1 MEIPSVNGQI
11 ISNLFFLAFLTLVN
25 AFFSCTE
32 MAVVSVNKNR
42 MGMLAEKGNKKA
54 KLILKLL
61 EEPTNFL
68 STIQVFFSCTEMA
81 VVSVNKNRMGML
93 AEKGNKKA
101 KLILKLLEEPTNF
114 LSTIQVAI
122 TLSGFFA
129 SASAATNFSFVVEN
143 WLNPFNI
150 PYTKEISL
158 VLVTVVLSFFTLV
171 FGELVPKRVA
181 LQRAE
186 SIALFS
192 VKIVY
197 LISKIVLP
205 FIKLLSFSTNLVLK
219 ILGVNLENIEEK
231 VSEEEIKSL
240 IEVGQRH
247 GVFNETEKEMITSVL
262 SFDNKIAREIMIP
275 RKNVYSI
282 NIDTPLTV
290 GQRHGV
296 FNETEKEM
304 ITSVLSFDNKIAREI
319 MIPRKNV
326 YSINIDTP
334 LTNYLDELLEEK
346 HSRIPVYQG
355 DKDNIVGILY
365 LKDFIV
371 EARKNG
377 FENVNISSIMK
388 KPYFVLENK
397 NIDVLFKEFQK
408 RKIFMAILVDE
419 YGSFV
424 GIVTMEDIIE
434 EVMGNIQDVYDEE
447 DPLLEKLS
455 EYTYLVDGFYSLND
469 LNSKLGLKIDNDEFD
484 TISGFVIDLIGRIPE
499 ENEKLQVN
507 YKNLS
512 FQILSVKEKWE

>member
-25 AFFSCTE
+25 A
-32 MAVVSVNKNR
+32 
-42 MGMLAEKGNKKA
+42 
-54 KLILKLL
+54 
-61 EEPTNFL
+61 
-68 STIQVFFSCTEMA
+68 FFSCTEMA

-282 NIDTPLTV
+282 NIDTPLT
-290 GQRHGV
+290 
-296 FNETEKEM
+296 
-304 ITSVLSFDNKIAREI
+304 
-319 MIPRKNV
+319 
-326 YSINIDTP
+326 
-334 LTNYLDELLEEK
+334 NYLDELLEEK

-469 LNSKLGLKIDNDEFD
+469 LNSKLGLKIDNDDFD
-484 TISGFVIDLIGRIPE
+484 TVSGFVIDLIGRIPE

-512 FQILSVKEKWE
+512 FQILSVKEKCIDKIKMTISPEMVEETSEEEL

>member
-25 AFFSCTE
+25 A
-32 MAVVSVNKNR
+32 
-42 MGMLAEKGNKKA
+42 
-54 KLILKLL
+54 
-61 EEPTNFL
+61 
-68 STIQVFFSCTEMA
+68 FFSCTEMA

-282 NIDTPLTV
+282 NIDTPLT
-290 GQRHGV
+290 
-296 FNETEKEM
+296 
-304 ITSVLSFDNKIAREI
+304 
-319 MIPRKNV
+319 
-326 YSINIDTP
+326 
-334 LTNYLDELLEEK
+334 NYLDELLEEK

-419 YGSFV
+419 YGSFI

-469 LNSKLGLKIDNDEFD
+469 LNTKLGLKIDNDEFD
-484 TISGFVIDLIGRIPE
+484 TVSGFVIDLIGRIPE

-512 FQILSVKEKWE
+512 FQILSVKEKCIDKIKMTISPEMVEETSEEEL

>member
-68 STIQVFFSCTEMA
+68 STIQV
-81 VVSVNKNRMGML
+81 
-93 AEKGNKKA
+93 
-101 KLILKLLEEPTNF
+101 
-114 LSTIQVAI
+114 AI

-129 SASAATNFSFVVEN
+129 SASAATNFSFVVQN

-282 NIDTPLTV
+282 NIDTPLT
-290 GQRHGV
+290 
-296 FNETEKEM
+296 
-304 ITSVLSFDNKIAREI
+304 
-319 MIPRKNV
+319 
-326 YSINIDTP
+326 
-334 LTNYLDELLEEK
+334 NYLDELLEEK

-419 YGSFV
+419 YGSFI

-469 LNSKLGLKIDNDEFD
+469 LNTKLGLKIDNDEFD

-512 FQILSVKEKWE
+512 FQILSVKEKCIDKIKMTISPEMVEETSEEEL

>member
-11 ISNLFFLAFLTLVN
+11 ISNLFFLVFLTLVN
-25 AFFSCTE
+25 A
-32 MAVVSVNKNR
+32 
-42 MGMLAEKGNKKA
+42 
-54 KLILKLL
+54 
-61 EEPTNFL
+61 
-68 STIQVFFSCTEMA
+68 FFSCTEMA

-282 NIDTPLTV
+282 NIDTPLT
-290 GQRHGV
+290 
-296 FNETEKEM
+296 
-304 ITSVLSFDNKIAREI
+304 D
-319 MIPRKNV
+319 
-326 YSINIDTP
+326 
-334 LTNYLDELLEEK
+334 YLDELLEEK

-371 EARKNG
+371 EAHKNG

-484 TISGFVIDLIGRIPE
+484 TVSGFVIDLIGRIPE

-512 FQILSVKEKWE
+512 FQILSVKEKCIDKIKMTISPEIVEETSEEEL

>member
-11 ISNLFFLAFLTLVN
+11 ISNLFFLAFLTLAN
-25 AFFSCTE
+25 A
-32 MAVVSVNKNR
+32 
-42 MGMLAEKGNKKA
+42 
-54 KLILKLL
+54 
-61 EEPTNFL
+61 
-68 STIQVFFSCTEMA
+68 FFSCTEMA

-282 NIDTPLTV
+282 NIDTPLT
-290 GQRHGV
+290 
-296 FNETEKEM
+296 
-304 ITSVLSFDNKIAREI
+304 
-319 MIPRKNV
+319 
-326 YSINIDTP
+326 
-334 LTNYLDELLEEK
+334 NYLDELLEEK

-469 LNSKLGLKIDNDEFD
+469 LNTKLGLKIDNDEFD
-484 TISGFVIDLIGRIPE
+484 TVSGFVIDLIGRIPE

-512 FQILSVKEKWE
+512 FQILSVKEKCIDKIKMTISPEMVEETSEEEL

>member
-25 AFFSCTE
+25 A
-32 MAVVSVNKNR
+32 
-42 MGMLAEKGNKKA
+42 
-54 KLILKLL
+54 
-61 EEPTNFL
+61 
-68 STIQVFFSCTEMA
+68 FFSCTEMA

-282 NIDTPLTV
+282 NIDTPLT
-290 GQRHGV
+290 
-296 FNETEKEM
+296 
-304 ITSVLSFDNKIAREI
+304 
-319 MIPRKNV
+319 
-326 YSINIDTP
+326 
-334 LTNYLDELLEEK
+334 NYLDELLEEK

-371 EARKNG
+371 EAHKNG

-484 TISGFVIDLIGRIPE
+484 TVSGFVIDLIGRIPE

-512 FQILSVKEKWE
+512 FQILSVKEKCIDKIKMTISPEMVEETSDEEL

>member
-42 MGMLAEKGNKKA
+42 MD
-54 KLILKLL
+54 
-61 EEPTNFL
+61 
-68 STIQVFFSCTEMA
+68 
-81 VVSVNKNRMGML
+81 ML

-282 NIDTPLTV
+282 NIDTPLT
-290 GQRHGV
+290 
-296 FNETEKEM
+296 
-304 ITSVLSFDNKIAREI
+304 
-319 MIPRKNV
+319 
-326 YSINIDTP
+326 
-334 LTNYLDELLEEK
+334 NYLDELLEEK

-469 LNSKLGLKIDNDEFD
+469 LNTKLGLKIDNDEFD
-484 TISGFVIDLIGRIPE
+484 TVSGFVIDLIGRIPE

-512 FQILSVKEKWE
+512 FQILSVKEKCIDKIKMTISPDMVEETSEEEL

>member
-25 AFFSCTE
+25 A
-32 MAVVSVNKNR
+32 
-42 MGMLAEKGNKKA
+42 
-54 KLILKLL
+54 
-61 EEPTNFL
+61 
-68 STIQVFFSCTEMA
+68 FFSCTEMA

-181 LQRAE
+181 LQRSE

-282 NIDTPLTV
+282 NIDTPLT
-290 GQRHGV
+290 
-296 FNETEKEM
+296 
-304 ITSVLSFDNKIAREI
+304 
-319 MIPRKNV
+319 
-326 YSINIDTP
+326 
-334 LTNYLDELLEEK
+334 NYLDELLEEK

-371 EARKNG
+371 EAHKNR

-484 TISGFVIDLIGRIPE
+484 TVSGFVIDLIGRIPE

-512 FQILSVKEKWE
+512 FQILSVKEKCIDKIKMSISPEIVEETSDEEL

>member
-25 AFFSCTE
+25 A
-32 MAVVSVNKNR
+32 
-42 MGMLAEKGNKKA
+42 
-54 KLILKLL
+54 
-61 EEPTNFL
+61 
-68 STIQVFFSCTEMA
+68 FFSCTEMA

-282 NIDTPLTV
+282 NIDTPLT
-290 GQRHGV
+290 
-296 FNETEKEM
+296 
-304 ITSVLSFDNKIAREI
+304 
-319 MIPRKNV
+319 
-326 YSINIDTP
+326 
-334 LTNYLDELLEEK
+334 NYLDELLEEK

-484 TISGFVIDLIGRIPE
+484 TVSGFVIDLIGRIPE

-512 FQILSVKEKWE
+512 FQILSVKEKCIDKIKMTISPEMVEETSEEEL

>member
-11 ISNLFFLAFLTLVN
+11 ISNLFFLAFLTLIN
-25 AFFSCTE
+25 A
-32 MAVVSVNKNR
+32 
-42 MGMLAEKGNKKA
+42 
-54 KLILKLL
+54 
-61 EEPTNFL
+61 
-68 STIQVFFSCTEMA
+68 FFSCTEMA

-282 NIDTPLTV
+282 NIDTPLT
-290 GQRHGV
+290 
-296 FNETEKEM
+296 
-304 ITSVLSFDNKIAREI
+304 
-319 MIPRKNV
+319 
-326 YSINIDTP
+326 
-334 LTNYLDELLEEK
+334 NYLDELLEEK

-469 LNSKLGLKIDNDEFD
+469 LNSKLGLKIDNDDFD
-484 TISGFVIDLIGRIPE
+484 TVSGFVIDLIGRIPE

-512 FQILSVKEKWE
+512 FQILSVKEKCIDKIKITISPEMVEETSEEEL

>member
-25 AFFSCTE
+25 A
-32 MAVVSVNKNR
+32 
-42 MGMLAEKGNKKA
+42 
-54 KLILKLL
+54 
-61 EEPTNFL
+61 
-68 STIQVFFSCTEMA
+68 FFSCTEMA

-240 IEVGQRH
+240 IE
-247 GVFNETEKEMITSVL
+247 
-262 SFDNKIAREIMIP
+262 
-275 RKNVYSI
+275 
-282 NIDTPLTV
+282 V

-512 FQILSVKEKWE
+512 FQILSVKEKCIDKIKMTISPDMVEETSEEEL

>member
-25 AFFSCTE
+25 A
-32 MAVVSVNKNR
+32 
-42 MGMLAEKGNKKA
+42 
-54 KLILKLL
+54 
-61 EEPTNFL
+61 
-68 STIQVFFSCTEMA
+68 FFSCTEMA

-282 NIDTPLTV
+282 NIDTPLT
-290 GQRHGV
+290 
-296 FNETEKEM
+296 
-304 ITSVLSFDNKIAREI
+304 
-319 MIPRKNV
+319 
-326 YSINIDTP
+326 
-334 LTNYLDELLEEK
+334 NYLDELLEEK

-469 LNSKLGLKIDNDEFD
+469 LNSKLGLKIDNDDFD
-484 TISGFVIDLIGRIPE
+484 TVSGFVIDLIGRIPE

-512 FQILSVKEKWE
+512 FQILSVKEKCIDKIKITISPEMVEETSEEEL

>member
-25 AFFSCTE
+25 A
-32 MAVVSVNKNR
+32 
-42 MGMLAEKGNKKA
+42 
-54 KLILKLL
+54 
-61 EEPTNFL
+61 
-68 STIQVFFSCTEMA
+68 FFSCTEMA

-282 NIDTPLTV
+282 NIDTPLT
-290 GQRHGV
+290 
-296 FNETEKEM
+296 
-304 ITSVLSFDNKIAREI
+304 
-319 MIPRKNV
+319 
-326 YSINIDTP
+326 
-334 LTNYLDELLEEK
+334 NYLDELLEEK

-371 EARKNG
+371 EARKNS

-469 LNSKLGLKIDNDEFD
+469 LNTKLGLKIDNDEFD

-512 FQILSVKEKWE
+512 FQILSVKEKCIDKIKITISPEMVEETSEEEL

>member
-25 AFFSCTE
+25 A
-32 MAVVSVNKNR
+32 
-42 MGMLAEKGNKKA
+42 
-54 KLILKLL
+54 
-61 EEPTNFL
+61 
-68 STIQVFFSCTEMA
+68 FFSCTEMA

-282 NIDTPLTV
+282 NID
-290 GQRHGV
+290 
-296 FNETEKEM
+296 
-304 ITSVLSFDNKIAREI
+304 I
-319 MIPRKNV
+319 
-326 YSINIDTP
+326 P

-469 LNSKLGLKIDNDEFD
+469 LNTKLGLKIDNDEFD

-512 FQILSVKEKWE
+512 FQILSVKEKCIDKIKMTISPEMVEETSEEEL

>member
-25 AFFSCTE
+25 A
-32 MAVVSVNKNR
+32 
-42 MGMLAEKGNKKA
+42 
-54 KLILKLL
+54 
-61 EEPTNFL
+61 
-68 STIQVFFSCTEMA
+68 FFSCTEMA

-282 NIDTPLTV
+282 NIDTPLT
-290 GQRHGV
+290 
-296 FNETEKEM
+296 
-304 ITSVLSFDNKIAREI
+304 D
-319 MIPRKNV
+319 
-326 YSINIDTP
+326 
-334 LTNYLDELLEEK
+334 YLDELLEEK

-484 TISGFVIDLIGRIPE
+484 TVSGFVIDLIGRIPE

-512 FQILSVKEKWE
+512 FQILSVKEKCIDKIKITISPEMVEETSEEEL

>member
-68 STIQVFFSCTEMA
+68 STIQV
-81 VVSVNKNRMGML
+81 
-93 AEKGNKKA
+93 
-101 KLILKLLEEPTNF
+101 
-114 LSTIQVAI
+114 AI

-129 SASAATNFSFVVEN
+129 SASAATNFSFVVQN

-240 IEVGQRH
+240 IE
-247 GVFNETEKEMITSVL
+247 
-262 SFDNKIAREIMIP
+262 
-275 RKNVYSI
+275 
-282 NIDTPLTV
+282 V

-512 FQILSVKEKWE
+512 FQILSVKEKCIDKIKMTISPEIVEETSDEEL

>member
-25 AFFSCTE
+25 A
-32 MAVVSVNKNR
+32 
-42 MGMLAEKGNKKA
+42 
-54 KLILKLL
+54 
-61 EEPTNFL
+61 
-68 STIQVFFSCTEMA
+68 FFSCTEMA

-186 SIALFS
+186 AIALFS

-240 IEVGQRH
+240 IE
-247 GVFNETEKEMITSVL
+247 
-262 SFDNKIAREIMIP
+262 
-275 RKNVYSI
+275 
-282 NIDTPLTV
+282 V

-469 LNSKLGLKIDNDEFD
+469 LNTKLGLKIDNDEFD
-484 TISGFVIDLIGRIPE
+484 TVSGFVIDLIGRIPE

-512 FQILSVKEKWE
+512 FQILSVKEKCIDKIKMTISPEMVEETSEEEL

>member
-1 MEIPSVNGQI
+1 M
-11 ISNLFFLAFLTLVN
+11 
-25 AFFSCTE
+25 
-32 MAVVSVNKNR
+32 
-42 MGMLAEKGNKKA
+42 
-54 KLILKLL
+54 
-61 EEPTNFL
+61 
-68 STIQVFFSCTEMA
+68 
-81 VVSVNKNRMGML
+81 VSVNKNRMGML

-205 FIKLLSFSTNLVLK
+205 FIKLLSFATNLVLK

-282 NIDTPLTV
+282 NID
-290 GQRHGV
+290 
-296 FNETEKEM
+296 
-304 ITSVLSFDNKIAREI
+304 I
-319 MIPRKNV
+319 
-326 YSINIDTP
+326 P

-377 FENVNISSIMK
+377 FENININSIMK

-484 TISGFVIDLIGRIPE
+484 TVSGFVIDLIGRIPE

-512 FQILSVKEKWE
+512 FQILSVKEKCIDKIKMILSPEMVEEISEEEL

>member
-25 AFFSCTE
+25 A
-32 MAVVSVNKNR
+32 
-42 MGMLAEKGNKKA
+42 
-54 KLILKLL
+54 
-61 EEPTNFL
+61 
-68 STIQVFFSCTEMA
+68 FFSCTEMA

-282 NIDTPLTV
+282 NIDTPLT
-290 GQRHGV
+290 
-296 FNETEKEM
+296 
-304 ITSVLSFDNKIAREI
+304 
-319 MIPRKNV
+319 
-326 YSINIDTP
+326 
-334 LTNYLDELLEEK
+334 NYLDELLEEK

-419 YGSFV
+419 YGSFI

-484 TISGFVIDLIGRIPE
+484 TVSGFVIDLIGRIPE

-512 FQILSVKEKWE
+512 FQILSVKEKCIDKIKITISPEMVEETSEEEL

>member
-25 AFFSCTE
+25 A
-32 MAVVSVNKNR
+32 
-42 MGMLAEKGNKKA
+42 
-54 KLILKLL
+54 
-61 EEPTNFL
+61 
-68 STIQVFFSCTEMA
+68 FFSCTEMA

-282 NIDTPLTV
+282 NIDTPLT
-290 GQRHGV
+290 
-296 FNETEKEM
+296 
-304 ITSVLSFDNKIAREI
+304 
-319 MIPRKNV
+319 
-326 YSINIDTP
+326 
-334 LTNYLDELLEEK
+334 NYLDELLEEK

-419 YGSFV
+419 YGSFI

-512 FQILSVKEKWE
+512 FQILSVKEKCIDKIKITISPEMVEETSEEEL

>member
-25 AFFSCTE
+25 A
-32 MAVVSVNKNR
+32 
-42 MGMLAEKGNKKA
+42 
-54 KLILKLL
+54 
-61 EEPTNFL
+61 
-68 STIQVFFSCTEMA
+68 FFSCTEMA

-282 NIDTPLTV
+282 NIDTPLT
-290 GQRHGV
+290 
-296 FNETEKEM
+296 
-304 ITSVLSFDNKIAREI
+304 
-319 MIPRKNV
+319 
-326 YSINIDTP
+326 
-334 LTNYLDELLEEK
+334 NYLDELLEEK

-469 LNSKLGLKIDNDEFD
+469 LNTKLGLKIDNDEFD

-512 FQILSVKEKWE
+512 FQILSVKEKCIDKIKMTISPEMVEETSEEEL

>member
-1 MEIPSVNGQI
+1 M
-11 ISNLFFLAFLTLVN
+11 
-25 AFFSCTE
+25 
-32 MAVVSVNKNR
+32 
-42 MGMLAEKGNKKA
+42 
-54 KLILKLL
+54 
-61 EEPTNFL
+61 
-68 STIQVFFSCTEMA
+68 
-81 VVSVNKNRMGML
+81 
-93 AEKGNKKA
+93 
-101 KLILKLLEEPTNF
+101 
-114 LSTIQVAI
+114 
-122 TLSGFFA
+122 
-129 SASAATNFSFVVEN
+129 
-143 WLNPFNI
+143 
-150 PYTKEISL
+150 
-158 VLVTVVLSFFTLV
+158 
-171 FGELVPKRVA
+171 
-181 LQRAE
+181 
-186 SIALFS
+186 
-192 VKIVY
+192 
-197 LISKIVLP
+197 
-205 FIKLLSFSTNLVLK
+205 
-219 ILGVNLENIEEK
+219 
-231 VSEEEIKSL
+231 

-282 NIDTPLTV
+282 NIDTPLT
-290 GQRHGV
+290 
-296 FNETEKEM
+296 
-304 ITSVLSFDNKIAREI
+304 D
-319 MIPRKNV
+319 
-326 YSINIDTP
+326 
-334 LTNYLDELLEEK
+334 YLDELLEEK

-484 TISGFVIDLIGRIPE
+484 TVSGFVIDLIGRIPE

-512 FQILSVKEKWE
+512 FQILSVKEKCIDKIKMTISPEMVEETSEEEL

>member
-25 AFFSCTE
+25 A
-32 MAVVSVNKNR
+32 
-42 MGMLAEKGNKKA
+42 
-54 KLILKLL
+54 
-61 EEPTNFL
+61 
-68 STIQVFFSCTEMA
+68 FFSCTEMA

-282 NIDTPLTV
+282 NIDTPLT
-290 GQRHGV
+290 
-296 FNETEKEM
+296 
-304 ITSVLSFDNKIAREI
+304 
-319 MIPRKNV
+319 
-326 YSINIDTP
+326 
-334 LTNYLDELLEEK
+334 NYLDELLEEK

-371 EARKNG
+371 EAHKNG

-469 LNSKLGLKIDNDEFD
+469 LNTKLGLKIDNDEFD

-512 FQILSVKEKWE
+512 FQILSVKEKCIDKIKMTISPDMVEETSEEEL

>member
-25 AFFSCTE
+25 A
-32 MAVVSVNKNR
+32 
-42 MGMLAEKGNKKA
+42 
-54 KLILKLL
+54 
-61 EEPTNFL
+61 
-68 STIQVFFSCTEMA
+68 FFSCTEMA

-282 NIDTPLTV
+282 NIDTPLT
-290 GQRHGV
+290 
-296 FNETEKEM
+296 
-304 ITSVLSFDNKIAREI
+304 
-319 MIPRKNV
+319 
-326 YSINIDTP
+326 
-334 LTNYLDELLEEK
+334 NYLDELLEEK

-469 LNSKLGLKIDNDEFD
+469 LNTKLGLKIDNDEFD
-484 TISGFVIDLIGRIPE
+484 TVSGFVIDLIGRIPE

-512 FQILSVKEKWE
+512 FQILSVKEKCIDKIKITISPEMVEETSEEEL

>member
-11 ISNLFFLAFLTLVN
+11 ISNLSFLVFLTLVN

-42 MGMLAEKGNKKA
+42 
-54 KLILKLL
+54 I
-61 EEPTNFL
+61 
-68 STIQVFFSCTEMA
+68 
-81 VVSVNKNRMGML
+81 GML

-240 IEVGQRH
+240 IE
-247 GVFNETEKEMITSVL
+247 
-262 SFDNKIAREIMIP
+262 
-275 RKNVYSI
+275 
-282 NIDTPLTV
+282 V

-512 FQILSVKEKWE
+512 FQILSVKEKCIDKIKMTISPDMVEETSEEEL

>member
-25 AFFSCTE
+25 A
-32 MAVVSVNKNR
+32 
-42 MGMLAEKGNKKA
+42 
-54 KLILKLL
+54 
-61 EEPTNFL
+61 
-68 STIQVFFSCTEMA
+68 FFSCTEMA

-282 NIDTPLTV
+282 NIDTPLT
-290 GQRHGV
+290 
-296 FNETEKEM
+296 
-304 ITSVLSFDNKIAREI
+304 
-319 MIPRKNV
+319 
-326 YSINIDTP
+326 
-334 LTNYLDELLEEK
+334 NYLDELLEEK

-469 LNSKLGLKIDNDEFD
+469 LNTKLGLKIDNDEFD
-484 TISGFVIDLIGRIPE
+484 TVSGFVIDLIGRIPE

-512 FQILSVKEKWE
+512 FQILSVKEKCIDKIKMTISPDMVEETSEEEL

>member
-68 STIQVFFSCTEMA
+68 STIQV
-81 VVSVNKNRMGML
+81 
-93 AEKGNKKA
+93 
-101 KLILKLLEEPTNF
+101 
-114 LSTIQVAI
+114 AI

-129 SASAATNFSFVVEN
+129 SASAAINFSFVVEN

-240 IEVGQRH
+240 IE
-247 GVFNETEKEMITSVL
+247 
-262 SFDNKIAREIMIP
+262 
-275 RKNVYSI
+275 
-282 NIDTPLTV
+282 V

-469 LNSKLGLKIDNDEFD
+469 LNTKLGLKIDNDEFD

-507 YKNLS
+507 YKNIS
-512 FQILSVKEKWE
+512 FQILSVKEKCIDKIKMTISPEMVEETSEEEL

>member
-25 AFFSCTE
+25 A
-32 MAVVSVNKNR
+32 
-42 MGMLAEKGNKKA
+42 
-54 KLILKLL
+54 
-61 EEPTNFL
+61 
-68 STIQVFFSCTEMA
+68 FFSCTEMA

-186 SIALFS
+186 AIALFS

-240 IEVGQRH
+240 IE
-247 GVFNETEKEMITSVL
+247 
-262 SFDNKIAREIMIP
+262 
-275 RKNVYSI
+275 
-282 NIDTPLTV
+282 V

-484 TISGFVIDLIGRIPE
+484 TVSGFVIDLIGRIPE

-512 FQILSVKEKWE
+512 FQILSVKEKCIDKIKMTISPEIVEETSDEEL

>member
-25 AFFSCTE
+25 A
-32 MAVVSVNKNR
+32 
-42 MGMLAEKGNKKA
+42 
-54 KLILKLL
+54 
-61 EEPTNFL
+61 
-68 STIQVFFSCTEMA
+68 FFSCTEMA

-282 NIDTPLTV
+282 NIDTPLT
-290 GQRHGV
+290 
-296 FNETEKEM
+296 
-304 ITSVLSFDNKIAREI
+304 
-319 MIPRKNV
+319 
-326 YSINIDTP
+326 
-334 LTNYLDELLEEK
+334 NYLDELLEEK

-365 LKDFIV
+365 LKDFIL

-484 TISGFVIDLIGRIPE
+484 TVSGFVIDLIGRIPE

-512 FQILSVKEKWE
+512 FQILSVKEKCIDKIKMTISPEMVEETSEEEL

>member
-25 AFFSCTE
+25 A
-32 MAVVSVNKNR
+32 
-42 MGMLAEKGNKKA
+42 
-54 KLILKLL
+54 
-61 EEPTNFL
+61 
-68 STIQVFFSCTEMA
+68 FFSCTEMA

-282 NIDTPLTV
+282 NIDTPLT
-290 GQRHGV
+290 
-296 FNETEKEM
+296 
-304 ITSVLSFDNKIAREI
+304 
-319 MIPRKNV
+319 
-326 YSINIDTP
+326 
-334 LTNYLDELLEEK
+334 NYLDELLEEK

-419 YGSFV
+419 YGSFI

-512 FQILSVKEKWE
+512 FQILSVKEKCIDKIKMTISPEMVEETSEEEL

>member
-25 AFFSCTE
+25 A
-32 MAVVSVNKNR
+32 
-42 MGMLAEKGNKKA
+42 
-54 KLILKLL
+54 
-61 EEPTNFL
+61 
-68 STIQVFFSCTEMA
+68 FFSCTEMA

-282 NIDTPLTV
+282 NIDTPLT
-290 GQRHGV
+290 
-296 FNETEKEM
+296 
-304 ITSVLSFDNKIAREI
+304 
-319 MIPRKNV
+319 
-326 YSINIDTP
+326 
-334 LTNYLDELLEEK
+334 NYLDELLEEK

-469 LNSKLGLKIDNDEFD
+469 LNTKLGLKIDNDEFD
-484 TISGFVIDLIGRIPE
+484 TVSGFVIDLIGRIPE

-512 FQILSVKEKWE
+512 FQILSVKEKCIDKIKMTISPEMVEETSDEEL

>member
-25 AFFSCTE
+25 A
-32 MAVVSVNKNR
+32 
-42 MGMLAEKGNKKA
+42 
-54 KLILKLL
+54 
-61 EEPTNFL
+61 
-68 STIQVFFSCTEMA
+68 FFSCTEMA

-275 RKNVYSI
+275 RKNVYS
-282 NIDTPLTV
+282 V
-290 GQRHGV
+290 
-296 FNETEKEM
+296 
-304 ITSVLSFDNKIAREI
+304 
-319 MIPRKNV
+319 
-326 YSINIDTP
+326 NIDTP

-484 TISGFVIDLIGRIPE
+484 TVSGFVIDLIGRIPE

-512 FQILSVKEKWE
+512 FQILSVKEKCIDKIKMIISPEIVEETSDEEL

>member
-68 STIQVFFSCTEMA
+68 STIQV
-81 VVSVNKNRMGML
+81 
-93 AEKGNKKA
+93 
-101 KLILKLLEEPTNF
+101 
-114 LSTIQVAI
+114 AI

-129 SASAATNFSFVVEN
+129 SASAATNFSFVVQN

-240 IEVGQRH
+240 IE
-247 GVFNETEKEMITSVL
+247 
-262 SFDNKIAREIMIP
+262 
-275 RKNVYSI
+275 
-282 NIDTPLTV
+282 V

-512 FQILSVKEKWE
+512 FQILSVKEKCIDKIKMTISPEMVEETSEEEL

>member
-25 AFFSCTE
+25 A
-32 MAVVSVNKNR
+32 
-42 MGMLAEKGNKKA
+42 
-54 KLILKLL
+54 
-61 EEPTNFL
+61 
-68 STIQVFFSCTEMA
+68 FFSCTEMA

-186 SIALFS
+186 STALFS

-240 IEVGQRH
+240 IE
-247 GVFNETEKEMITSVL
+247 
-262 SFDNKIAREIMIP
+262 
-275 RKNVYSI
+275 
-282 NIDTPLTV
+282 V

-469 LNSKLGLKIDNDEFD
+469 LNTKLGLKIDNDEFD

-512 FQILSVKEKWE
+512 FQILSVKEKCIDKIKITISPEMVEETSEEEL

>member
-25 AFFSCTE
+25 A
-32 MAVVSVNKNR
+32 
-42 MGMLAEKGNKKA
+42 
-54 KLILKLL
+54 
-61 EEPTNFL
+61 
-68 STIQVFFSCTEMA
+68 FFSCTEMA

-282 NIDTPLTV
+282 NIDTPLT
-290 GQRHGV
+290 
-296 FNETEKEM
+296 
-304 ITSVLSFDNKIAREI
+304 
-319 MIPRKNV
+319 
-326 YSINIDTP
+326 
-334 LTNYLDELLEEK
+334 NYLDELLEEK

-365 LKDFIV
+365 LKDFIL

-484 TISGFVIDLIGRIPE
+484 TVSGFVIDLIGRIPE

-512 FQILSVKEKWE
+512 FQILSVKEKCIDKIKMTISPEMVEETSDEEL

>member
-25 AFFSCTE
+25 A
-32 MAVVSVNKNR
+32 
-42 MGMLAEKGNKKA
+42 
-54 KLILKLL
+54 
-61 EEPTNFL
+61 
-68 STIQVFFSCTEMA
+68 FFSCTEMA

-282 NIDTPLTV
+282 NIDTPLT
-290 GQRHGV
+290 
-296 FNETEKEM
+296 
-304 ITSVLSFDNKIAREI
+304 
-319 MIPRKNV
+319 
-326 YSINIDTP
+326 
-334 LTNYLDELLEEK
+334 NYLDELLEEK

-419 YGSFV
+419 YGSFI

-469 LNSKLGLKIDNDEFD
+469 LNTKLGLKIDNDEFD

-512 FQILSVKEKWE
+512 FQILSVKEKCIDKIKMTISPEIVEETSDEEL

>member
-25 AFFSCTE
+25 A
-32 MAVVSVNKNR
+32 
-42 MGMLAEKGNKKA
+42 
-54 KLILKLL
+54 
-61 EEPTNFL
+61 
-68 STIQVFFSCTEMA
+68 FFSCTEMA

-181 LQRAE
+181 LQRSE

-240 IEVGQRH
+240 IE
-247 GVFNETEKEMITSVL
+247 
-262 SFDNKIAREIMIP
+262 
-275 RKNVYSI
+275 
-282 NIDTPLTV
+282 V

-469 LNSKLGLKIDNDEFD
+469 LNTKLGLKIDNDEFD

-512 FQILSVKEKWE
+512 FQILSVKEKCIDKIKMTISPEMVEETSEEEL

>member
-11 ISNLFFLAFLTLVN
+11 ISNLFFLAFLTLAN
-25 AFFSCTE
+25 A
-32 MAVVSVNKNR
+32 
-42 MGMLAEKGNKKA
+42 
-54 KLILKLL
+54 
-61 EEPTNFL
+61 
-68 STIQVFFSCTEMA
+68 FFSCTEMA

-275 RKNVYSI
+275 RKNVYSV
-282 NIDTPLTV
+282 NIDTPLV
-290 GQRHGV
+290 
-296 FNETEKEM
+296 
-304 ITSVLSFDNKIAREI
+304 
-319 MIPRKNV
+319 
-326 YSINIDTP
+326 
-334 LTNYLDELLEEK
+334 NYLDELLEEK

-484 TISGFVIDLIGRIPE
+484 TVSGFVIDLIGRIPE

-512 FQILSVKEKWE
+512 FQILSVKEKCIDKIKMTISPEMVEETSEEEL